1 MKKITTLLTAGLLTV
16 ISASAIACPKGTTLV
31 GGTGPNHKGGSCVA
45 VNPAAQAAQKA
56 KADAAKT
63 KVSTTKAQASTQAV
77 ADKAK
82 TDATLAK
89 SKADTTAKAKV
100 DTAAKA
106 KMDMTTKTK
115 ADVATKTQ
123 AVKDKAVKT
132 TSTNP
137 LKP

>member
-63 KVSTTKAQASTQAV
+63 KVSATKAQASTQAV

-82 TDATLAK
+82 TDM
-89 SKADTTAKAKV
+89 TTKAKV
-100 DTAAKA
+100 D
-106 KMDMTTKTK
+106 
-115 ADVATKTQ
+115 VVTKTQ
-123 AVKDKAVKT
+123 AVKDKTVKT